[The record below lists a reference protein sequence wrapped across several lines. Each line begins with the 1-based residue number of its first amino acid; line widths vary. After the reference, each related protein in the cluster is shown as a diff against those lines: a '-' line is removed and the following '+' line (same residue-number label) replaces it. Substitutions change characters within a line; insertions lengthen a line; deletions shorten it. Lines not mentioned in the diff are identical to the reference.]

1 MNHPKSLQAGTRI
14 DDYEIRETLWMTNS
28 GFIYRANKLDRDRTV
43 LIQEYLPSVLATRHW
58 SGIHAMPLEGL
69 AEEFD
74 QGLTRFLREARILAQ
89 INDPYVCR
97 VYEYT
102 ETNATAYMVLDYE
115 PGQTLKEHLAATK
128 APLGEDEIRKL
139 LVPLLKG
146 LRIAH
151 AADLLHRD
159 IHPANIY
166 LRDVGPPVLIGFG
179 SPLSAPRDDSDQHI
193 ESRVAPG
200 YSPVEQYQSDGVLGP
215 WSDLY
220 ALGATM
226 YRCLSGVTP
235 VDATRRV
242 TDIAQD
248 KEDPMVPA
256 MELGSGNYSAA
267 LLSAIDWMLEPMAAD
282 RPESAGAVLRPLSE
296 EHPSSRTTPPAERNA
311 QTPKHGPRQARKT
324 PAAATAHGGTVYRD
338 HSKVQPPRRAPESAA
353 ETALPPA
360 PQQVVDAYRTRK
372 KMKSLNSGWGWP
384 VVMIL
389 AGLSLVAVF
398 VLYKPTP
405 SGETAVGSTPAD
417 TASQATAP
425 SGADDPPPDLPEK
438 VDFGHAR
445 DDERAA
451 NYRTLEHQTEKIQQ
465 ALAAAERAEQQGH
478 LVSPPG
484 DNALEHYRAVLTL
497 DPTQADAKLGIA
509 DLQRK
514 LVKSAEDAFAAQDV
528 EQAKRLL
535 NQAAQVR
542 EETERGLAL
551 RQKIDEYTT
560 EKARQER
567 LAREEQERREQ
578 ERQRAEQE
586 RRQQVQA
593 LLKQANAAL
602 DDGRLTQ
609 PPGDNALAYLQQA
622 LKLEP
627 DNPQAQQGID
637 RIGHH
642 YLDLAS
648 DALAKDELD
657 KADGLLNTA
666 AAILPNNDSIPLL
679 QKQLD
684 TRRTVAK
691 QQALERRQEESRKA
705 ARAEVQN
712 QAPQTASQ
720 EPSAPTAPQTMEEG
734 VTAYYAGEYDTAFRL
749 LNPLAEQGEPR
760 AKLRVAI
767 MYYHGRGVD
776 KDVTL
781 AETLIHEA
789 LPQIQAKANQGVAW
803 AQADLGSLYSDG
815 IVLAENHEEAV
826 RLYRLAAKQ
835 GYAGAQT
842 NLGVM
847 YANGQ
852 GVPRSR
858 EDAIMWFRRAAA
870 QGDRIAQKNLQT
882 LGVQ

>member
-1 MNHPKSLQAGTRI
+1 
-14 DDYEIRETLWMTNS
+14 
-28 GFIYRANKLDRDRTV
+28 
-43 LIQEYLPSVLATRHW
+43 
-58 SGIHAMPLEGL
+58 
-69 AEEFD
+69 
-74 QGLTRFLREARILAQ
+74 
-89 INDPYVCR
+89 
-97 VYEYT
+97 
-102 ETNATAYMVLDYE
+102 
-115 PGQTLKEHLAATK
+115 
-128 APLGEDEIRKL
+128 
-139 LVPLLKG
+139 
-146 LRIAH
+146 
-151 AADLLHRD
+151 
-159 IHPANIY
+159 
-166 LRDVGPPVLIGFG
+166 
-179 SPLSAPRDDSDQHI
+179 
-193 ESRVAPG
+193 
-200 YSPVEQYQSDGVLGP
+200 
-215 WSDLY
+215 
-220 ALGATM
+220 
-226 YRCLSGVTP
+226 

-296 EHPSSRTTPPAERNA
+296 EHPSSRTTPPMERNA
-311 QTPKHGPRQARKT
+311 RAPTHGSRQSPET
-324 PAAATAHGGTVYRD
+324 PAAASAHSGAIYRD
-338 HSKVQPPRRAPESAA
+338 HSKAQPPRRAPEAAA
-353 ETALPPA
+353 EPALPPA
-360 PQQVVDAYRTRK
+360 PQQQVVDAYQTRK
-372 KMKSLNSGWGWP
+372 KMKSLNSRWGWP

-398 VLYKPTP
+398 VFYKPTP
-405 SGETAVGSTPAD
+405 SEEAAVSSTQVD
-417 TASQATAP
+417 TATRAAP
-425 SGADDPPPDLPEK
+425 SDEDYPPPDLPAK
-438 VDFGHAR
+438 VDFGHAK

-451 NYRTLEHQTEKIQQ
+451 KYRTLEHQAEKIQQ
-465 ALAAAERAEQQGH
+465 ALGAAERAEQQGH

-509 DLQRK
+509 ALQRK

-528 EQAKRLL
+528 EQARRLL
-535 NQAAQVR
+535 DQAAQVR
-542 EETERGLAL
+542 EETDRALAL
-551 RQKIDEYTT
+551 RQKIEEYTT

-567 LAREEQERREQ
+567 LAREEQERRERA
-578 ERQRAEQE
+578 RQRAEQE

-593 LLKQANAAL
+593 LLKQADSAL

-627 DNPQAQQGID
+627 DNSQAQQRVD
-637 RIGHH
+637 QIGHH
-642 YLDLAS
+642 YLDQAS

-684 TRRTVAK
+684 TRRTVEQ
-691 QQALERRQEESRKA
+691 QQARERRQEESRKA
-705 ARAEVQN
+705 AQAQAEVQN
-712 QAPQTASQ
+712 QVRQTASR
-720 EPSAPTAPQTMEEG
+720 ESSATTTLQTLEEG

-749 LNPLAEQGEPR
+749 LNPLAEEGEPR

-776 KDVTL
+776 KDVNL
-781 AETLIHEA
+781 AETLIREA
-789 LPQIQAKANQGVAW
+789 LPQLQAKATQGVAW

-826 RLYRLAAKQ
+826 RLSRLAAKQ

-858 EDAIMWFRRAAA
+858 EEAIMWFRRAAA

-882 LGVQ
+882 LGVE